1 MTEMS
6 FIDKLCSPTRPSLH
20 QAPLFFFF
28 PFQEK
33 RSAFHSSSI
42 FDRFPRFRKP
52 AGRDVSLYLNGG
64 GGLSEGVE
72 KAGEGCSSGVSC
84 LPWQRSL
91 GNPSKEWTFRG
102 TRFREISR
110 RKVSPMKSLTIP
122 RLPRGFSLF
131 FWNSP
136 SAEKRIFFV
145 EIFTSNTCCPVAR

>member
-64 GGLSEGVE
+64 GGLRKRARVARVE
-72 KAGEGCSSGVSC
+72 SLA
-84 LPWQRSL
+84 SL
-91 GNPSKEWTFRG
+91 GNGHLET
-102 TRFREISR
+102 R
-110 RKVSPMKSLTIP
+110 RKS
-122 RLPRGFSLF
+122 GH
-131 FWNSP
+131 
-136 SAEKRIFFV
+136 SAEHALGRFLEEK
-145 EIFTSNTCCPVAR
+145 SPP